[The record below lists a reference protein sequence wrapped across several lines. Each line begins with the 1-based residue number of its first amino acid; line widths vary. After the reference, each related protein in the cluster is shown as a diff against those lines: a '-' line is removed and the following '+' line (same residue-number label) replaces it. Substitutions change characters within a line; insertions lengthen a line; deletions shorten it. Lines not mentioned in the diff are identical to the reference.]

1 VRDTWIAILADA
13 ARCGRTLDL
22 MAEVLNDDGS
32 AAFHPPLGLLLRDR
46 LGPANALR
54 ANGMGSRPPERRAGP
69 GPRDVGGS
77 FEEPGDE
84 PVGSLEPI
92 TSVTAG
98 LQNPRAAVQA
108 LLAAMPRTA
117 MIEVA
122 GRPRGKLEDWNVPSE
137 HLNFARL
144 ELAPVPEGPDGVGRG
159 AYQLDATTYTT
170 SRPARCCSSCGWGG
184 LSAS

>member
-1 VRDTWIAILADA
+1 MMTA
-13 ARCGRTLDL
+13 ARHFTHRSGSCSVIAWAPPTPSGRTAWAPARPSDGPDR
-22 MAEVLNDDGS
+22 VLETFVEAS
-32 AAFHPPLGLLLRDR
+32 K
-46 LGPANALR
+46 
-54 ANGMGSRPPERRAGP
+54 
-69 GPRDVGGS
+69 
-77 FEEPGDE
+77 EPGDE

-108 LLAAMPRTA
+108 LLTAMPRTA